1 MIYRRRASPLHATRA
16 GVAALF
22 LAALGTLA
30 LVYSHP
36 LVLASL
42 LILLA
47 AVALAARVPEAIA
60 RALRFGL
67 PFGLAIALLNPLV
80 SHQGLTVL
88 ARLGEL
94 GPFGRVDITLEALAA
109 GGVLALKAIMIVFV
123 AAIASATVDPDELLR
138 MFRRI
143 SFHSALTAA
152 LATRMV
158 PVLAADARR
167 LSDAQRCRPDAGA
180 RGVRARAAIA
190 KAVVGS
196 ALDRAL
202 DVAATLEVRGYGSA
216 RRAPRLQRP
225 WSRHDFAFA
234 IAALALTGLALA
246 RAAGWAPFVA
256 YPTLRLELGNEELV
270 LCALIALA
278 ALAPF
283 ADRRGIEP

>member
-1 MIYRRRASPLHATRA
+1 MIYRRRASPLHAARA
-16 GVAALF
+16 GVAAVF

-36 LVLASL
+36 LVLASV

-47 AVALAARVPEAIA
+47 AVALLARVPETIS

-94 GPFGRVDITLEALAA
+94 GPLGRVDITLEALAA
-109 GGVLALKAIMIVFV
+109 GGVLALKAVLIVFV

-167 LSDAQRCRPDAGA
+167 LNEAQRCRPDAGT
-180 RGVRARAAIA
+180 RGPRARAAVA

-202 DVAATLEVRGYGSA
+202 DMAATLEVRGYGSA
-216 RRAPRLQRP
+216 RRAPRQQRP
-225 WSRHDFAFA
+225 WSRHDVAFA
-234 IAALALTGLALA
+234 IAALVLAGLALG

-256 YPTLRLELGNEELV
+256 YPTLRVALGYRELL
-270 LCALIALA
+270 LSALIAFAVLT
-278 ALAPF
+278 PF

>member
-1 MIYRRRASPLHATRA
+1 MIYRRRASPLHAARA
-16 GVAALF
+16 SVAASF
-22 LAALGTLA
+22 LAALGALT
-30 LVYSHP
+30 LVYAHP
-36 LVLASL
+36 LVLAGL
-42 LILLA
+42 LIVLV
-47 AVALAARVPEAIA
+47 AVALLARVPETVP

-109 GGVLALKAIMIVFV
+109 GGVLALKAVLIVFV

-138 MFRRI
+138 IFRRI

-167 LSDAQRCRPDAGA
+167 LAEAQRCRPDAGA
-180 RGVRARAAIA
+180 RGPRQRAAIA

-202 DVAATLEVRGYGSA
+202 DVAATLEVRGYGAA
-216 RRAPRLQRP
+216 RRAPRLRRP

-234 IAALALTGLALA
+234 IAALALAGLALA

-256 YPTLRLELGNEELV
+256 YPTLRLGLGHGELP
-270 LCALIALA
+270 LCALIAFA
-278 ALAPF
+278 ALTPF